1 MFAAVLASQ
10 CSICQSFC
18 CGVGEST
25 NETDSLSVALPAKYL
40 EQGLCNGMLSVCL
53 YVCPICLLQ
62 QHAEGLLLWALRAG
76 NINRL
81 LPGMSAAGVA
91 AFRSISTAAN
101 MGGVMFTAT

>member
-1 MFAAVLASQ
+1 MLYLSV
-10 CSICQSFC
+10 IC

-81 LPGMSAAGVA
+81 LPGMSAAGMA
-91 AFRSISTAAN
+91 AFRSISTAARRSAAN